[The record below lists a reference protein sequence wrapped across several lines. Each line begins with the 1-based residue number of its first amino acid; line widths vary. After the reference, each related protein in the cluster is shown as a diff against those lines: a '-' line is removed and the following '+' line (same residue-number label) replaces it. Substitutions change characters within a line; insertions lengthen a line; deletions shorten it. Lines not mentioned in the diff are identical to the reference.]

1 MKCYYHPEADAVQEC
16 RLCGHPL
23 CGQCSVEVQKAA
35 YCPACLESRLQNPPA
50 APGPVTSTEVKSPKV
65 AGWLSIVPG
74 LGLVYLGQYLKALVV
89 WVLFMGACHISEQSD
104 VGGPLGVFLWFAQV
118 FYAVQEAR
126 RLNRFR
132 AGAPQAEEDIGI
144 PEKESPL
151 WGGILIG
158 IGTLLLLDQFHLIR
172 FGEIFE
178 TFWPVLII
186 VLGIQIL
193 LRGRS
198 DRRRVAG
205 S

>member
-35 YCPACLESRLQNPPA
+35 YCRDCLESRLQNPPA
-50 APGPVTSTEVKSPKV
+50 TARPVPPLDLKSPKV

-89 WVLFMGACHISEQSD
+89 WVLFMGAVHLSDQSD
-104 VGGPLGVFLWFAQV
+104 VGGPLGGFLWFAQI

-126 RLNRFR
+126 RINRGR
-132 AGAPQAEEDIGI
+132 TGASQTEEETGI

-172 FGEIFE
+172 FGELFE

-186 VLGIQIL
+186 VLGLQIL

-198 DRRRVAG
+198 DRGRVAG

>member
-1 MKCYYHPEADAVQEC
+1 MKCYHHPEADAVREC

-23 CGQCSVEVQKAA
+23 CGQCSVEVQQGV
-35 YCPACLESRLQNPPA
+35 YCRDCLESRLQNPPA
-50 APGPVTSTEVKSPKV
+50 SASPVTPPDRKSPKV
-65 AGWLSIVPG
+65 AGWLSIIPG

-89 WVLFMGACHISEQSD
+89 WVLFMGACHLSERSD
-104 VGGPLGVFLWFAQV
+104 VGGPLGAFLWFAQI

-126 RLNRFR
+126 RINRAR
-132 AGAPQAEEDIGI
+132 AGAPQVEEESGL

-158 IGTLLLLDQFHLIR
+158 IGTLLLLDQFDLIR
-172 FGEIFE
+172 FGELFE

-186 VLGIQIL
+186 VLGLQIL

-198 DRRRVAG
+198 DRRRAAG